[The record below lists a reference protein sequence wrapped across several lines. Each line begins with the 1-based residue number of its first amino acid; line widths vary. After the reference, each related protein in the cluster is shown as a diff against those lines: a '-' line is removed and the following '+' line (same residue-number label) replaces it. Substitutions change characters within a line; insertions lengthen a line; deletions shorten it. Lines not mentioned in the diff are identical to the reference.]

1 MPYIP
6 KDRRESLADDPNMQT
21 AGELNFALTCCI
33 KAYLGRHGLSY
44 QSINDVTGALVN
56 AQAEFYRRVAVP
68 YEHLKMSTN
77 GDVYDDLI

>member
-1 MPYIP
+1 
-6 KDRRESLADDPNMQT
+6 MQT
-21 AGELNFALTCCI
+21 AGELNFKRLSPAIVSKRIWVGDELC
-33 KAYLGRHGLSY
+33 LSY

-68 YEHLKMSTN
+68 FEHLKMSTN